1 MWSKLRLNFQGVAP
15 RKGMWGIQD
24 SLGFFI
30 PRRGFRIS
38 DTEFQSLS
46 VELGFRIPKPRI
58 LDSTSKNFPF
68 HEAKDTL
75 ADAAKLNSCGLDEK
89 PLMIM
94 FTNTFSGYPQ
104 MMIKLLFV

>member
-1 MWSKLRLNFQGVAP
+1 MWSKLCSNFQGVAR
-15 RKGMWGIQD
+15 RKGMWEIQD

-38 DTEFQSLS
+38 DTKFQSLS

-58 LDSTSKNFPF
+58 LDSTSKKFPF

-75 ADAAKLNSCGLDEK
+75 ADAAKLNSPGLDEK